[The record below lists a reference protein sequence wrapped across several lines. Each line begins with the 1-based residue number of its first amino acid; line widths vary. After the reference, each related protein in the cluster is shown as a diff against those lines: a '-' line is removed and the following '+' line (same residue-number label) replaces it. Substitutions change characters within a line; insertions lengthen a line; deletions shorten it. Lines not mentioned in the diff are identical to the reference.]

1 MNINDRIRGI
11 VCEHEEEFTDLVNQG
26 KALPD
31 TFNHKVRRMGKKQ
44 AEVTVEWQTPEGIQR
59 FNHGIMT

>member
-11 VCEHEEEFTDLVNQG
+11 VCEHKEEFTDLVNQG

-31 TFNHKVRRMGKKQ
+31 TFRHRVWRMGK
-44 AEVTVEWQTPEGIQR
+44 R
-59 FNHGIMT
+59 